1 MVNTNH
7 KIINYITALLICIFP
22 IISYSEIDTNDFKD
36 KLPKLLGA
44 SNTGTSFV
52 MTFHPA
58 RQEGGANC
66 IYLFISSEVQTNV
79 RVYTRDS
86 AGIEHIYK
94 GKTIP
99 NATITFTIPASEA
112 QPYTRTDGIGL
123 RETLLPTQIWQNR
136 AVRVE
141 SDAPIIVYGLTRFQA
156 TSDGYLALPTSVLGT
171 SYIVS
176 SYRET
181 STIDKYSLT
190 PYTSIVSAFDNTQVS
205 FFVGGNLNTTIKTK
219 EGAIYRSG
227 NKIDAI
233 LNRGDVWLIAS
244 NEVYSDLGGSLI
256 IANKP
261 VAVISG
267 NHCAYVPSQT
277 AACDFLIEQEMPMNT
292 WGKKY
297 LVTPIAGRKN
307 SSIIRIF
314 AKESMTN
321 IQIDGKDFARINSYW
336 GQEGEG
342 WLEIRANKSGNLP
355 TVISSTKCINVVQYN
370 PGQQDDSVTS
380 DPFQLA
386 LTPVEQFQN
395 ELAFTT
401 PGGSTATEFDK
412 NYINIVYEA
421 PINGIIPNDL
431 EIGEND
437 GTGKIKWQKVKDFDT
452 ISAIPFNDKS
462 LDGTGMQYFNKTI
475 ELPHSGYWR
484 IRSASSKI
492 AGYVYGFSEWD
503 SYGYPASLLVHDLD
517 KADNIKPQ
525 LFYELN
531 CEGNTNYLKSY
542 IQDYPLDETKCSGIA
557 SIYFDSLQSSNYKFI
572 SDDFIPGTT
581 KKIPFQLKIVNPNE
595 DAKAVIYIS
604 DRAGNDTTIII
615 EFKAIRLSI
624 SPRNFYFGNMKVGD
638 TISQTFIIKN
648 ESDTQIASLYEIAL
662 QSIRDLQVNYG
673 FKLSIPFDITLPL
686 FPHEERTIK
695 ITFTAKQKGLF
706 TDSIGIDDGCKYRYK
721 AMIYASVDMPIIEV
735 TDADFGSVSLGA
747 SAPPINV
754 KIRNI
759 GSVNLTITG
768 FKNNTLS
775 EFSNNLRT
783 ISKSNPLIIPP
794 MDSSSF
800 DVVFKPT
807 QTRYYLDSIVFE
819 TDSQSLIDPIC
830 ILQGYGIEPKI
841 AIKSENWGRR
851 RVHLPKYDSYPYYT
865 YTPYPSQNGAITFEN
880 TGSVDITINSLVLL
894 EDLQGDEFQVYR
906 NGQYYSLNDILNGLD
921 TLLDDSGKLFKNIP
935 VGESRHLSVI
945 FNPVSEGLHKLRYRI
960 NSSLQTYLEIELLGI
975 GVSPVLSAENI
986 DFGMHYI
993 GAGDTY
999 GMLRITNQN
1008 TTYAD
1013 SVKIEDFIIS
1023 PPGSISNNM
1032 TNPGSNGFA
1041 YNESNIVDS
1050 AGKKVSFPITLKPGE
1065 YIDVPVMYRPIIQGN
1080 VQSTIETYSDA
1091 KTEAISLFNGNGV
1104 RNQLDFEQ
1112 LTNPLICF
1120 QSDTTIIVK
1129 LKNYGNQK
1137 VTLQANSLNLANIVG
1152 NYFSIIN
1159 IKNSIYQDVTLTQD
1173 YDLNPSD
1180 YLDFYIKYSP
1190 RFNGNP
1196 IYNKKQNHSA
1206 KLDMEYKDFE
1216 GTIKSLIDTITAEA
1230 IYYGRQ
1236 SLSKINDEKNLTI
1249 EISADTAQNHINYAI
1264 YLNDIQTDEQYS
1276 TKSFTINFAY
1286 HNYFMAVKN
1295 TGINQYAIKLGNEM
1309 PTDAVISS
1317 VIRKRDQTSNIDSF
1331 EVTINFANPFTIQS
1345 AIKIIDVEFVTY
1357 FPSYREDE
1365 IGAPTKSNFII
1376 ISHNITSNDNCIDYI
1391 NPEPTIATRQPI
1403 CIDTLRQ
1410 IVISSTDYNLAQIAP
1425 NPYHE
1430 KILHI
1435 DFSVGLSGYTEINL
1449 ISSIGIIQKN
1459 IISNYLKSGNYEI
1472 NVPIGELSSGMY
1484 ILQMKS
1490 GEYNACEK
1498 VVLSF

>member
-1 MVNTNH
+1 MAYTNH
-7 KIINYITALLICIFP
+7 KIINYIIALLICIYP
-22 IISYSEIDTNDFKD
+22 VISYSQIDTINFKD

-44 SNTGTSFV
+44 SNTGTLFF

-66 IYLFISSEVQTNV
+66 IYLFISSEIQTNV

-86 AGIEHIYK
+86 AGVEHIYT

-99 NATITFTIPASEA
+99 NTTITFTLPASEA

-171 SYIVS
+171 TYIVS

-190 PYTSIVSAFDNTQVS
+190 PYTSIVGAFDNTQVS
-205 FFVGGNLNTTIKTK
+205 FFVGGNLNTTIRTK
-219 EGAIYRSG
+219 DGAIYKPG

-233 LNRGDVWLIAS
+233 LNKGDVWLIAS
-244 NEVYSDLGGSLI
+244 DEVYSDLGGSLI

-321 IQIDGKDFARINSYW
+321 IQIDGKDFARIDSFW
-336 GQEGEG
+336 GKEGEG

-355 TVISSTKCINVVQYN
+355 TVISSSKSINVIQYN
-370 PGQQDDSVTS
+370 PGQQDDSITS

-401 PGGSTATEFDK
+401 PGGKQATEFDK
-412 NYINIVYEA
+412 NYINIVYKG
-421 PINGIIPNDL
+421 PTSGIIPDDL

-437 GTGKIKWQKVKDFDT
+437 GTGNIKWQKVKDYDT

-462 LDGTGMQYFNKTI
+462 LNGTGEQYFNKTI
-475 ELPHSGYWR
+475 ALPHSGHWR
-484 IRSASSKI
+484 IRSTNSKI

-503 SYGYPASLLVHDLD
+503 SYGYPASLLVRDLD

-531 CEGNTNYLKSY
+531 CEGNSNDLKSY
-542 IQDYPLDETKCSGIA
+542 IQDYPIDDTNCSGIA
-557 SIYFDSLQSSNYKFI
+557 SIYFDSLQSRNYTF
-572 SDDFIPGTT
+572 SMDDFIPGTT
-581 KKIPFQLKIVNPNE
+581 KKIHFQLSIINPDE

-624 SPRNFYFGNMKVGD
+624 SPSNFYFGNLKVGD

-662 QSIRDLQVNYG
+662 QSIRDLKVNYG
-673 FKLSIPFDITLPL
+673 FKLSIPFDMTLPL
-686 FPHEERTIK
+686 FPKEERAIK
-695 ITFTAKQKGLF
+695 ITFTAKQRGLF
-706 TDSIGIDDGCKYRYK
+706 TDSIGIDNGCKYKYK

-735 TDADFGSVSLGA
+735 TDADFGSVSVGTT
-747 SAPPINV
+747 APPIKV

-759 GSVNLTITG
+759 GSTNLTITG
-768 FKNNTLS
+768 YKNNTIS

-783 ISKSNPLIIPP
+783 ISKSTPLIIPP

-800 DVVFKPT
+800 DVVFNPV

-819 TDSQSLIDPIC
+819 TDTQSLIDPIC

-841 AIKSENWGRR
+841 AIKGENWGRR
-851 RVHLPKYDSYPYYT
+851 RVHLSKYDSYPYYT
-865 YTPYPSQNGAITFEN
+865 YAPYPSPNGAITFEN
-880 TGSVDITINSLVLL
+880 TGSVDITINSLVIL
-894 EDLQGDEFQVYR
+894 EDLYGDEFQVYR
-906 NGQYYSLNDILNGLD
+906 NGQYFSLKEILNGLD

-945 FNPVSEGLHKLRYRI
+945 FNPTSEGLHKLRYRI

-975 GVSPVLSAENI
+975 GVSAVLSAENI

-993 GAGDTY
+993 GGGNTY
-999 GMLRITNQN
+999 EILRIINQN
-1008 TTYAD
+1008 TTFAD
-1013 SVKIEDFIIS
+1013 SVKIEDFTIS
-1023 PPGSISNNM
+1023 PLGSISNNLA
-1032 TNPGSNGFA
+1032 NPGSNGFA
-1041 YNESNIVDS
+1041 FDESNMMDS
-1050 AGKKVSFPITLKPGE
+1050 AGKKVTFPIILKPGE
-1065 YIDVPVMYRPIIQGN
+1065 YIDVPVMYKPLIQGN

-1091 KTEAISLFNGNGV
+1091 KTEAVSVFNGNGV

-1112 LTNPLICF
+1112 FTNPLICF
-1120 QSDTTIIVK
+1120 QSDTTIILR
-1129 LKNYGNQK
+1129 LKNYGSEK
-1137 VTLQANSLNLANIVG
+1137 VVIQGNSSNISNIAG
-1152 NYFSIIN
+1152 NYLSIIN
-1159 IKNSIYQDVTLTQD
+1159 IKNDVLQDVNLSQD
-1173 YDLNPSD
+1173 YDLNPNE

-1196 IYNKKQNHSA
+1196 IYNQKQNHTA
-1206 KLDMEYKDFE
+1206 KIGINYKDFE
-1216 GTIKSLIDTITAEA
+1216 GTVKELADTITAEA
-1230 IYYGRQ
+1230 IYFGRQ
-1236 SLSKINDEKNLTI
+1236 SFSKLNDVKNLTL
-1249 EISADTAQNHINYAI
+1249 EISTDTAQNHINYDI
-1264 YLNDIQTDEQYS
+1264 YLDNIQSDEQFS
-1276 TKSFTINFAY
+1276 TKSLTINFAY

-1295 TGINQYAIKLGNEM
+1295 NSPNQYAIKLSNEM
-1309 PTDAVISS
+1309 PSDAAISS
-1317 VIRKRDQTSNIDSF
+1317 IIRKRNQTSDIDSF
-1331 EVTINFANPFTIQS
+1331 EVTINFVNPFIIQS
-1345 AIKIIDVEFVTY
+1345 IIKILDVEFITY
-1357 FPSYREDE
+1357 FPSYRENE
-1365 IGAPTKSNFII
+1365 VGTPTKSNNVI
-1376 ISHNITSNDNCIDYI
+1376 ISHNIISNDNCIDYI
-1391 NPEPTIATRQPI
+1391 NPESVEATRQPI

-1410 IVISSTDYNLAQIAP
+1410 IVISSTDYNLEKVAP

-1430 KILHI
+1430 KILHLN
-1435 DFSVGLSGYTEINL
+1435 FSVGLAGYTEINL
-1449 ISSIGIIQKN
+1449 ISSIGQLQKN
-1459 IISNYLKSGNYEI
+1459 IISSYLKSGKYEI

-1490 GEYNACEK
+1490 GEFNSCEK
-1498 VVLSF
+1498 VILSF